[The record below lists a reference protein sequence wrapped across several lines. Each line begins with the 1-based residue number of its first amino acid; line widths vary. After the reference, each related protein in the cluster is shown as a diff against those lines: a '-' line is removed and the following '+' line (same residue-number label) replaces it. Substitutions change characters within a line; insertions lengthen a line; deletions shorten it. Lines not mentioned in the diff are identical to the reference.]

1 MPTPTRKHRI
11 QKWMESA
18 SKADKQ
24 TVQRAMDAGI
34 SPSIILVLIQTFLG
48 PLLKQLID
56 RLIKEKNAS
65 PDEDDEDQNDEE

>member
-56 RLIKEKNAS
+56 RLIKEKSAS